1 MTERAQTTYDLAE
14 ELTMLAPERVRLFR
28 DSFEDL
34 CLQLDGSAVLPVSAR
49 RVFPISA
56 PDRFVVLA
64 DKEGEEIGIL
74 SNTSALDNA
83 SRDALAVE
91 LEREYFCGQI
101 TRVLS
106 MTGGRWQIQE
116 WEVETDRG
124 PRTFEI
130 RSNRRDIRHLGGGRV
145 LIRDADGNR
154 FEIPNYRT
162 LDRFSRDLVDGQV

>member
-1 MTERAQTTYDLAE
+1 MTERIKATYDLAE

-28 DSFEDL
+28 DTFEDL
-34 CLQLDGSAVLPVSAR
+34 CLQLESAAAQPVSAR

-56 PDRFVVLA
+56 PERFVVLA
-64 DKEGEEIGIL
+64 DREGVEIGIL
-74 SNTSALDNA
+74 SDAAALDSA

-154 FEIPNYRT
+154 FEIPNYHI
-162 LDRFSRDLVDGQV
+162 LDPFSRDLVDGQV